1 MPFPLVNVSIN
12 GSSQDSLTKQLY
24 EQLRLTILSG
34 SVAPGTRLPSS
45 RDLAEQL
52 GLSRNTIMAAYEQ
65 LVAEAYLESRVGAGT
80 FVVQDLPDAFLRAQQ
95 RSSSGS
101 PSMPRDRRTRMG
113 RRQVSE
119 RGHTLVNASMGLK
132 DHFKR
137 PRAFQTGLPDIHS
150 FPFKLWAQM
159 TSRRYRDSVEE
170 MLQYPDPAGYIPLRE
185 EIVTYLAATRGV
197 RCSAEQVIIVN
208 GSQQALDLATR
219 ILLNDRDVACVEDPG
234 YLGSLAAIRG
244 SGAKVLPIPID
255 DEGFDVD
262 AARER
267 APDAKLVSV
276 TPSRQY
282 PLGVTMSL
290 VRRLELLNW
299 ASEVDAWILEDDYDS
314 EYRYKGFPLAAL
326 QGLDTEGRV
335 IYIGTFSKLMFPS
348 LRLGYM
354 VVPPDFV
361 ESFTS
366 AHAVTDRGSSWL
378 HQSVMAE
385 FIADGHFTRH
395 VRKMR
400 TLYSQRQAALVVAV
414 DRFLKGVL
422 EVRPEEA
429 GMHLVGRLPKGWSD
443 VKASKL
449 VASAGIEAEPLS
461 SFSIESRNHHG
472 LLLGYTGVTE
482 PEIEDGVRMM
492 AKALGGF
499 KGA

>member
-1 MPFPLVNVSIN
+1 MVFPLVNLTIN
-12 GSSQDSLTKQLY
+12 GSSRDSLTKQLY

-65 LVAEAYLESRVGAGT
+65 LVAEAYLESKVGAGT
-80 FVVQDLPDAFLRAQQ
+80 FVVKNLPDAFLRAQQ
-95 RSSSGS
+95 LLSSGP
-101 PSMPRDRRTRMG
+101 PSTYGRTRTS
-113 RRQVSE
+113 RRQISK
-119 RGHTLVNASMGLK
+119 RGHTLATASVGLR
-132 DHFKR
+132 DHIKR
-137 PRAFQTGLPDIHS
+137 PRAFQTGLPDIHA

-159 TSRRYRDSVEE
+159 ASRRYRDQVEE
-170 MLQYPDPAGYIPLRE
+170 LLHYPDPAGYVPLRE
-185 EIVTYLAATRGV
+185 EIVNYLSTTRGV
-197 RCSAEQVIIVN
+197 RCKTEQVIIVN
-208 GSQQALDLATR
+208 GSQQALDLSAR
-219 ILLNDRDVACVEDPG
+219 ILLNDGDVACVEDPG

-244 SGAKVLPIPID
+244 SEATVLPIPID
-255 DEGFDVD
+255 AEGFDVD
-262 AARER
+262 VARER
-267 APDAKLVSV
+267 APHAKLISV

-299 ASEVDAWILEDDYDS
+299 ASDIDAWILEDDYDS

-385 FIADGHFTRH
+385 FIAEGHFTRH

-400 TLYSQRQAALVVAV
+400 TLYAQRQAALVAAAH
-414 DRFLKGVL
+414 RYLKGIL
-422 EVRPEEA
+422 DVRPEDA
-429 GMHLVGRLPKGWSD
+429 GMHLVGRMPEGWSD
-443 VKASKL
+443 VRASKL
-449 VASAGIEAEPLS
+449 VAGAGIETEALS
-461 SFSIESRNHHG
+461 SFSIETRNHHG

-482 PEIEDGVRMM
+482 PEIEDGVRTM

-499 KGA
+499 TGA